1 MSEVIRALDL
11 KAVYT
16 PQEKIA
22 GTDVDIHSPSP
33 VQWPSMTQ
41 KLYVDSDESGQ
52 DTEGRLF
59 VVATGVL
66 PAEEQ
71 ERHRQLLERIE
82 RDSGKGK
89 RKWTQATP
97 RQRRPYMES
106 ILQLTA
112 FHGRLLYARF
122 LETLDY
128 ERCMLNTIASSV
140 THVAEGQPCK
150 ATILI
155 DGLPKSLRARSA
167 AALRE
172 QLPRERIPIDKVRG
186 LNEQSDPLIRLAD
199 SVAGM
204 VRHAMPGRAEAVLL
218 LEEAQRRNVLREMQT

>member
-1 MSEVIRALDL
+1 MSEVIRTLDFR
-11 KAVYT
+11 AVHI

-22 GTDVDIHSPSP
+22 ATDVDMLSPSP
-33 VQWPSMTQ
+33 VQWPSMTL
-41 KLYVDSDESGQ
+41 KLYVYSDESGQ
-52 DTEGRLF
+52 DTQGRLF
-59 VVATGVL
+59 VVATVIL
-66 PAEEQ
+66 PAEDQ

-97 RQRRPYMES
+97 RQRRPSMAS
-106 ILQLTA
+106 ILQHAA
-112 FHGRLLYARF
+112 FHGHLFYARF
-122 LETLDY
+122 LEALDY

-140 THVAEGQPCK
+140 THVATGQPCK

-172 QLPRERIPIDKVRG
+172 QLPRERVRIDKVRG
-186 LNEQSDPLIRLAD
+186 LNEQSDPLMRLAD

-204 VRHAMPGRAEAVLL
+204 VRHAMQGRAEAALL
-218 LEEAQRRNVLREMQT
+218 VEEAPRRNVLREMQT